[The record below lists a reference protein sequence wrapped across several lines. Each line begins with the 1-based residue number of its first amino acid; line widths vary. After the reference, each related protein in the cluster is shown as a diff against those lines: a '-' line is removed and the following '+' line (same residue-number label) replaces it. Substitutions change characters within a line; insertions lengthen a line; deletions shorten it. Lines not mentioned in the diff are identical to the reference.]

1 MLFHSTFQKNV
12 ICWEKSFLAI
22 YFNEVSDYDDYPSRY
37 EGYGDKEEQ
46 GYGWAAPQS
55 RRGGRTGGYYWLTR
69 ENWQIWQVM
78 QWVKH

>member
-1 MLFHSTFQKNV
+1 MGNTHAISFYISKECYLLRK
-12 ICWEKSFLAI
+12 KSFLAI

-55 RRGGRTGGYYWLTR
+55 RRGGRTGGYY
-69 ENWQIWQVM
+69 
-78 QWVKH
+78 